1 MRSYKTEGIVIKRR
15 NFGEADRILTV
26 FTKRQGKIV
35 VKAIGV
41 RRINSR
47 RSSHI
52 ELLNHSFLALHK
64 GQSLPILTEV
74 ETIED
79 FSGIKKNLTK
89 VGFAYHICELIDGLC
104 AENQE
109 NKTVFALLL
118 ETLKRLSKEEDVAD
132 IIYGFEITLLI
143 NLGFYPRMRFVQ
155 NLNTQVFIEQI
166 LERKLKSKQLF
177 HRFF

>member
-1 MRSYKTEGIVIKRR
+1 MRSYKTEGIVIKRK

-47 RSSHI
+47 RSPHI
-52 ELLNHSFLALHK
+52 ELLNHSFLTLHK

-79 FSGIKKNLTK
+79 FSQIKENLTK
-89 VGFAYHICELIDGLC
+89 VGFAYHLCELIDSLC

-109 NKTVFALLL
+109 NKTVFPLLL
-118 ETLKRLSKEEDVAD
+118 ETLGRLSKEEDVVD
-132 IIYGFEITLLI
+132 IIHGFEIELLTD
-143 NLGFYPRMRFVQ
+143 LGFYPRFRFIQ
-155 NLNTQVFIEQI
+155 NLNTQAFIEQI
-166 LERKLKSKQLF
+166 LERKLKSKQLLHHF
-177 HRFF
+177 S